1 MLKESGVNDNSAFEN
16 DDSLYGKS
24 PTIEPAPEKQI
35 GIDTNDSFYKNI
47 IDAGI
52 NRTLD
57 MSALDSFLTTARS
70 RDQVYSLIDD
80 MSEDSIIASVL
91 ETYAEDATETNENGD
106 IVWADS
112 TDADIANYVNY
123 LLKSMRVNK
132 NIYGW
137 VHSLCKYGDVYLRLY
152 RESDYERDDLFET
165 NVESKTKLNEEVHL
179 SDPDIDSKEKLDEA
193 VKIKAYTKD
202 DHYVH
207 YLEMVPNP
215 AEMFELTKFGKTYAY
230 IKSEVNSP
238 MVGRRDWFQGSEFM
252 RYRFNKND
260 IKVYQA
266 TEFVHGYL
274 EDNTDRIPEEVSITF
289 DKDGDEDNV
298 HTSTYK
304 VRRGQSLLYNVFK
317 IWRELQLLEN
327 SIMLNR
333 VTKSA
338 IVRLFGVEVG
348 DMPKENV
355 GPHLQGI
362 KSLIEQKSA
371 LESGKHMNEYT
382 NPGPVENNVYIPTH
396 NGVGAITMQTV
407 GGDVNVGEL
416 TDLDYFRRKLFG
428 ALRIPCLRG
437 NTEILLLNGSIVTI
451 EDMFNNQ
458 EKYVGKGI
466 MGCSQD
472 GELIP
477 TTITNITLTK
487 QHASFIRVHLDNG
500 KYVDVTPNHLMM
512 LRNGS
517 FIRADELSVGDS
529 LMPYY
534 DKISKGRR
542 SVLDNKSGKYKL
554 QYRVVAESVQ
564 NIPSGYQVHHK
575 NRIKIDDDFTN
586 LEILSTKEHFEEHH
600 EELIEA
606 KNKQNAERIKN
617 GQPHGNVGKIGINN
631 GVENRWVNNY
641 DEIPDGFV
649 LGHIHNISDE
659 SREIMSTKRKEA
671 IKNCDKPFGGSH
683 WESGSYPEETRN
695 KMSTSRRKM
704 FESMSDE
711 EKENYHNKFH
721 ELALKNL
728 CSEETYNKRMSLIS
742 EDRRKLSRTLR
753 CPVCGKLFTK
763 CLNNGDY
770 EDYLNKKHIYCCS
783 KECGSV
789 ILGGGKLSRSYNLLN
804 ECDFDFDSYEY
815 NRINGPSRKDT
826 YFSATTL
833 KTIYDKY
840 LSNYETNVNH
850 KVTNI
855 EYIDVDEPAYDIGVA
870 HDCHTFALPCGIF
883 VHNCQYFGFTDDN
896 AGFSGGQ
903 SLSIIS
909 NRYAKM
915 IVRIQNTIV
924 QTLTDA
930 INLMLIDKDLSGYIN
945 KFTIKMRKPAT
956 QDDVDRKDNL
966 TGNLQ
971 VTRDTMDLIDG
982 VIEDNTAKLEILKSM
997 LSSYMSNQDV
1007 INIIQE
1013 EINKLTEEHPEE
1025 QPEEQGGGEQLGTE
1039 EAITTDEFGGPEES
1053 GLAQDLGLEPP
1064 SSEEPETQPAETEEN
1079 ALPTP
1084 SELGLD
1090 FTDSNQ
1096 AEFEA

>member
-1 MLKESGVNDNSAFEN
+1 
-16 DDSLYGKS
+16 
-24 PTIEPAPEKQI
+24 
-35 GIDTNDSFYKNI
+35 
-47 IDAGI
+47 
-52 NRTLD
+52 
-57 MSALDSFLTTARS
+57 
-70 RDQVYSLIDD
+70 
-80 MSEDSIIASVL
+80 
-91 ETYAEDATETNENGD
+91 
-106 IVWADS
+106 
-112 TDADIANYVNY
+112 
-123 LLKSMRVNK
+123 
-132 NIYGW
+132 
-137 VHSLCKYGDVYLRLY
+137 
-152 RESDYERDDLFET
+152 
-165 NVESKTKLNEEVHL
+165 
-179 SDPDIDSKEKLDEA
+179 
-193 VKIKAYTKD
+193 
-202 DHYVH
+202 
-207 YLEMVPNP
+207 
-215 AEMFELTKFGKTYAY
+215 
-230 IKSEVNSP
+230 
-238 MVGRRDWFQGSEFM
+238 M

-416 TDLDYFRRKLFG
+416 TDLEYFRDKLFG
-428 ALRIPCLRG
+428 ALRVP
-437 NTEILLLNGSIVTI
+437 
-451 EDMFNNQ
+451 
-458 EKYVGKGI
+458 
-466 MGCSQD
+466 
-472 GELIP
+472 
-477 TTITNITLTK
+477 K
-487 QHASFIRVHLDNG
+487 QF
-500 KYVDVTPNHLMM
+500 
-512 LRNGS
+512 
-517 FIRADELSVGDS
+517 F
-529 LMPYY
+529 
-534 DKISKGRR
+534 
-542 SVLDNKSGKYKL
+542 
-554 QYRVVAESVQ
+554 
-564 NIPSGYQVHHK
+564 
-575 NRIKIDDDFTN
+575 
-586 LEILSTKEHFEEHH
+586 
-600 EELIEA
+600 
-606 KNKQNAERIKN
+606 
-617 GQPHGNVGKIGINN
+617 
-631 GVENRWVNNY
+631 
-641 DEIPDGFV
+641 GFV
-649 LGHIHNISDE
+649 S
-659 SREIMSTKRKEA
+659 
-671 IKNCDKPFGGSH
+671 
-683 WESGSYPEETRN
+683 
-695 KMSTSRRKM
+695 
-704 FESMSDE
+704 
-711 EKENYHNKFH
+711 
-721 ELALKNL
+721 
-728 CSEETYNKRMSLIS
+728 
-742 EDRRKLSRTLR
+742 
-753 CPVCGKLFTK
+753 
-763 CLNNGDY
+763 
-770 EDYLNKKHIYCCS
+770 
-783 KECGSV
+783 
-789 ILGGGKLSRSYNLLN
+789 
-804 ECDFDFDSYEY
+804 
-815 NRINGPSRKDT
+815 
-826 YFSATTL
+826 
-833 KTIYDKY
+833 
-840 LSNYETNVNH
+840 
-850 KVTNI
+850 
-855 EYIDVDEPAYDIGVA
+855 
-870 HDCHTFALPCGIF
+870 
-883 VHNCQYFGFTDDN
+883 DN

-1013 EINKLTEEHPEE
+1013 EINKLTEE
-1025 QPEEQGGGEQLGTE
+1025 QPEEQEGGEQLGTE

-1064 SSEEPETQPAETEEN
+1064 AEEEPETQPAEPEEN

>member
-112 TDADIANYVNY
+112 NDADIANYINY

-132 NIYGW
+132 NVYGW

-152 RESDYERDDLFET
+152 RKSDYEMDDLFET

-179 SDPDIDSKEKLDEA
+179 IDPDIDSKEKLDEA
-193 VKIKAYTKD
+193 VEIKAYTKD

-304 VRRGQSLLYNVFK
+304 VRRGQSLLYNIFK

-416 TDLDYFRRKLFG
+416 TDLEYFRDKLFG
-428 ALRIPCLRG
+428 ALRVP
-437 NTEILLLNGSIVTI
+437 
-451 EDMFNNQ
+451 
-458 EKYVGKGI
+458 
-466 MGCSQD
+466 
-472 GELIP
+472 
-477 TTITNITLTK
+477 K
-487 QHASFIRVHLDNG
+487 QF
-500 KYVDVTPNHLMM
+500 
-512 LRNGS
+512 
-517 FIRADELSVGDS
+517 F
-529 LMPYY
+529 
-534 DKISKGRR
+534 
-542 SVLDNKSGKYKL
+542 
-554 QYRVVAESVQ
+554 
-564 NIPSGYQVHHK
+564 
-575 NRIKIDDDFTN
+575 
-586 LEILSTKEHFEEHH
+586 
-600 EELIEA
+600 
-606 KNKQNAERIKN
+606 
-617 GQPHGNVGKIGINN
+617 
-631 GVENRWVNNY
+631 
-641 DEIPDGFV
+641 GFV
-649 LGHIHNISDE
+649 S
-659 SREIMSTKRKEA
+659 
-671 IKNCDKPFGGSH
+671 
-683 WESGSYPEETRN
+683 
-695 KMSTSRRKM
+695 
-704 FESMSDE
+704 
-711 EKENYHNKFH
+711 
-721 ELALKNL
+721 
-728 CSEETYNKRMSLIS
+728 
-742 EDRRKLSRTLR
+742 
-753 CPVCGKLFTK
+753 
-763 CLNNGDY
+763 
-770 EDYLNKKHIYCCS
+770 
-783 KECGSV
+783 
-789 ILGGGKLSRSYNLLN
+789 
-804 ECDFDFDSYEY
+804 
-815 NRINGPSRKDT
+815 
-826 YFSATTL
+826 
-833 KTIYDKY
+833 
-840 LSNYETNVNH
+840 
-850 KVTNI
+850 
-855 EYIDVDEPAYDIGVA
+855 
-870 HDCHTFALPCGIF
+870 
-883 VHNCQYFGFTDDN
+883 DN

-930 INLMLIDKDLSGYIN
+930 INIMLIDKDLCGYIN

-1007 INIIQE
+1007 IDIIQE
-1013 EINKLTEEHPEE
+1013 EINKLTEE
-1025 QPEEQGGGEQLGTE
+1025 QPEEQEGGEQLGTE

-1053 GLAQDLGLEPP
+1053 ELAQDLGLEPP
-1064 SSEEPETQPAETEEN
+1064 AEEEPETQPAEPEEN

>member
-289 DKDGDEDNV
+289 DKDGDEDNI

-416 TDLDYFRRKLFG
+416 TDLEYFRDKLFG
-428 ALRIPCLRG
+428 ALRVP
-437 NTEILLLNGSIVTI
+437 
-451 EDMFNNQ
+451 
-458 EKYVGKGI
+458 
-466 MGCSQD
+466 
-472 GELIP
+472 
-477 TTITNITLTK
+477 K
-487 QHASFIRVHLDNG
+487 QF
-500 KYVDVTPNHLMM
+500 
-512 LRNGS
+512 
-517 FIRADELSVGDS
+517 F
-529 LMPYY
+529 
-534 DKISKGRR
+534 
-542 SVLDNKSGKYKL
+542 
-554 QYRVVAESVQ
+554 
-564 NIPSGYQVHHK
+564 
-575 NRIKIDDDFTN
+575 
-586 LEILSTKEHFEEHH
+586 
-600 EELIEA
+600 
-606 KNKQNAERIKN
+606 
-617 GQPHGNVGKIGINN
+617 
-631 GVENRWVNNY
+631 
-641 DEIPDGFV
+641 GFV
-649 LGHIHNISDE
+649 S
-659 SREIMSTKRKEA
+659 
-671 IKNCDKPFGGSH
+671 
-683 WESGSYPEETRN
+683 
-695 KMSTSRRKM
+695 
-704 FESMSDE
+704 
-711 EKENYHNKFH
+711 
-721 ELALKNL
+721 
-728 CSEETYNKRMSLIS
+728 
-742 EDRRKLSRTLR
+742 
-753 CPVCGKLFTK
+753 
-763 CLNNGDY
+763 
-770 EDYLNKKHIYCCS
+770 
-783 KECGSV
+783 
-789 ILGGGKLSRSYNLLN
+789 
-804 ECDFDFDSYEY
+804 
-815 NRINGPSRKDT
+815 
-826 YFSATTL
+826 
-833 KTIYDKY
+833 
-840 LSNYETNVNH
+840 
-850 KVTNI
+850 
-855 EYIDVDEPAYDIGVA
+855 
-870 HDCHTFALPCGIF
+870 
-883 VHNCQYFGFTDDN
+883 DN

-1007 INIIQE
+1007 IDIIQE
-1013 EINKLTEEHPEE
+1013 EINKLTEE
-1025 QPEEQGGGEQLGTE
+1025 QPEEQEGGEQLGTE

-1053 GLAQDLGLEPP
+1053 ELAQDLGLEPP
-1064 SSEEPETQPAETEEN
+1064 AEEETEIQPAEPEEN

-1084 SELGLD
+1084 NELGLD

>member
-35 GIDTNDSFYKNI
+35 GIDTNDSFYWDI
-47 IDAGI
+47 ISSAI
-52 NRTLD
+52 SSTLD

-123 LLKSMRVNK
+123 LLKSMRINK
-132 NIYGW
+132 NVYGW

-152 RESDYERDDLFET
+152 RESDYENDDLFET

-238 MVGRRDWFQGSEFM
+238 VAGRRDWFQGSEFM

-416 TDLDYFRRKLFG
+416 TDLEYFRDKLFG
-428 ALRIPCLRG
+428 ALRVP
-437 NTEILLLNGSIVTI
+437 
-451 EDMFNNQ
+451 
-458 EKYVGKGI
+458 
-466 MGCSQD
+466 
-472 GELIP
+472 
-477 TTITNITLTK
+477 K
-487 QHASFIRVHLDNG
+487 QF
-500 KYVDVTPNHLMM
+500 
-512 LRNGS
+512 
-517 FIRADELSVGDS
+517 F
-529 LMPYY
+529 
-534 DKISKGRR
+534 
-542 SVLDNKSGKYKL
+542 
-554 QYRVVAESVQ
+554 
-564 NIPSGYQVHHK
+564 
-575 NRIKIDDDFTN
+575 
-586 LEILSTKEHFEEHH
+586 
-600 EELIEA
+600 
-606 KNKQNAERIKN
+606 
-617 GQPHGNVGKIGINN
+617 
-631 GVENRWVNNY
+631 
-641 DEIPDGFV
+641 GFV
-649 LGHIHNISDE
+649 S
-659 SREIMSTKRKEA
+659 
-671 IKNCDKPFGGSH
+671 
-683 WESGSYPEETRN
+683 
-695 KMSTSRRKM
+695 
-704 FESMSDE
+704 
-711 EKENYHNKFH
+711 
-721 ELALKNL
+721 
-728 CSEETYNKRMSLIS
+728 
-742 EDRRKLSRTLR
+742 
-753 CPVCGKLFTK
+753 
-763 CLNNGDY
+763 
-770 EDYLNKKHIYCCS
+770 
-783 KECGSV
+783 
-789 ILGGGKLSRSYNLLN
+789 
-804 ECDFDFDSYEY
+804 
-815 NRINGPSRKDT
+815 
-826 YFSATTL
+826 
-833 KTIYDKY
+833 
-840 LSNYETNVNH
+840 
-850 KVTNI
+850 
-855 EYIDVDEPAYDIGVA
+855 
-870 HDCHTFALPCGIF
+870 
-883 VHNCQYFGFTDDN
+883 DN

-930 INLMLIDKDLSGYIN
+930 VNLMLIDKDLSGYIN
-945 KFTIKMRKPAT
+945 KFTIKMRRPAT

-982 VIEDNTAKLEILKSM
+982 VIENNTAKLEILKSM

-1013 EINKLTEEHPEE
+1013 EINKLTEE
-1025 QPEEQGGGEQLGTE
+1025 QPEEQEGGEQLGTGE
-1039 EAITTDEFGGPEES
+1039 STTADEFGEPEES

-1064 SSEEPETQPAETEEN
+1064 AEEEAEVQPVEPEEN

>member
-416 TDLDYFRRKLFG
+416 TDLEYFRDKLFG
-428 ALRIPCLRG
+428 ALRVP
-437 NTEILLLNGSIVTI
+437 
-451 EDMFNNQ
+451 
-458 EKYVGKGI
+458 
-466 MGCSQD
+466 
-472 GELIP
+472 
-477 TTITNITLTK
+477 K
-487 QHASFIRVHLDNG
+487 QF
-500 KYVDVTPNHLMM
+500 
-512 LRNGS
+512 
-517 FIRADELSVGDS
+517 F
-529 LMPYY
+529 
-534 DKISKGRR
+534 
-542 SVLDNKSGKYKL
+542 
-554 QYRVVAESVQ
+554 
-564 NIPSGYQVHHK
+564 
-575 NRIKIDDDFTN
+575 
-586 LEILSTKEHFEEHH
+586 
-600 EELIEA
+600 
-606 KNKQNAERIKN
+606 
-617 GQPHGNVGKIGINN
+617 
-631 GVENRWVNNY
+631 
-641 DEIPDGFV
+641 GFV
-649 LGHIHNISDE
+649 S
-659 SREIMSTKRKEA
+659 
-671 IKNCDKPFGGSH
+671 
-683 WESGSYPEETRN
+683 
-695 KMSTSRRKM
+695 
-704 FESMSDE
+704 
-711 EKENYHNKFH
+711 
-721 ELALKNL
+721 
-728 CSEETYNKRMSLIS
+728 
-742 EDRRKLSRTLR
+742 
-753 CPVCGKLFTK
+753 
-763 CLNNGDY
+763 
-770 EDYLNKKHIYCCS
+770 
-783 KECGSV
+783 
-789 ILGGGKLSRSYNLLN
+789 
-804 ECDFDFDSYEY
+804 
-815 NRINGPSRKDT
+815 
-826 YFSATTL
+826 
-833 KTIYDKY
+833 
-840 LSNYETNVNH
+840 
-850 KVTNI
+850 
-855 EYIDVDEPAYDIGVA
+855 
-870 HDCHTFALPCGIF
+870 
-883 VHNCQYFGFTDDN
+883 DN

-1013 EINKLTEEHPEE
+1013 EINKLTEE
-1025 QPEEQGGGEQLGTE
+1025 QPEEQKGREQLGTE
-1039 EAITTDEFGGPEES
+1039 EAITTDEFGVPEES
-1053 GLAQDLGLEPP
+1053 GLAQDLGLAPTET
-1064 SSEEPETQPAETEEN
+1064 EEPETQPAESEEN

>member
-123 LLKSMRVNK
+123 LLKSMRVSK
-132 NIYGW
+132 NVYGW

-416 TDLDYFRRKLFG
+416 TDLEYFRDKLFG
-428 ALRIPCLRG
+428 ALRVP
-437 NTEILLLNGSIVTI
+437 
-451 EDMFNNQ
+451 
-458 EKYVGKGI
+458 
-466 MGCSQD
+466 
-472 GELIP
+472 
-477 TTITNITLTK
+477 K
-487 QHASFIRVHLDNG
+487 QF
-500 KYVDVTPNHLMM
+500 
-512 LRNGS
+512 
-517 FIRADELSVGDS
+517 F
-529 LMPYY
+529 
-534 DKISKGRR
+534 
-542 SVLDNKSGKYKL
+542 
-554 QYRVVAESVQ
+554 
-564 NIPSGYQVHHK
+564 
-575 NRIKIDDDFTN
+575 
-586 LEILSTKEHFEEHH
+586 
-600 EELIEA
+600 
-606 KNKQNAERIKN
+606 
-617 GQPHGNVGKIGINN
+617 
-631 GVENRWVNNY
+631 
-641 DEIPDGFV
+641 GFV
-649 LGHIHNISDE
+649 S
-659 SREIMSTKRKEA
+659 
-671 IKNCDKPFGGSH
+671 
-683 WESGSYPEETRN
+683 
-695 KMSTSRRKM
+695 
-704 FESMSDE
+704 
-711 EKENYHNKFH
+711 
-721 ELALKNL
+721 
-728 CSEETYNKRMSLIS
+728 
-742 EDRRKLSRTLR
+742 
-753 CPVCGKLFTK
+753 
-763 CLNNGDY
+763 
-770 EDYLNKKHIYCCS
+770 
-783 KECGSV
+783 
-789 ILGGGKLSRSYNLLN
+789 
-804 ECDFDFDSYEY
+804 
-815 NRINGPSRKDT
+815 
-826 YFSATTL
+826 
-833 KTIYDKY
+833 
-840 LSNYETNVNH
+840 
-850 KVTNI
+850 
-855 EYIDVDEPAYDIGVA
+855 
-870 HDCHTFALPCGIF
+870 
-883 VHNCQYFGFTDDN
+883 DN

-1025 QPEEQGGGEQLGTE
+1025 QEGGEQLGTE

-1053 GLAQDLGLEPP
+1053 GLAQDLGLAPTET
-1064 SSEEPETQPAETEEN
+1064 EEPETQPAEPEEN